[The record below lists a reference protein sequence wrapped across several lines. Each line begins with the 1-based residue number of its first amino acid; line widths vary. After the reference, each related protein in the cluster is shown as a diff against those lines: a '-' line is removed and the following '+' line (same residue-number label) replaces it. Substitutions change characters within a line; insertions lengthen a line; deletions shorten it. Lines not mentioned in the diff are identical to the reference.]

1 MTTSYARPAQHGS
14 RRPAGHLI
22 GREAELTCLVTA
34 LAGAQQGRGGAVL
47 VVGEPGGGKSRLAG
61 AAVTAA
67 AEAGMVTA
75 AGRAGTVGPAVAYRP
90 LAEALHALERAGRP
104 ATQGAL
110 GGYGPVLARLLL
122 DTHPA
127 GSGPLSPLAVAETV
141 LRLAGVVG
149 GERGL
154 LLVLED
160 LHAADEGT
168 LAVVEYLLDHV
179 GQLPAMLLLTTDDGP
194 GAAGEL
200 TAQVRRRGE
209 ATVIDLPPLG
219 PSEVHRL
226 LAAELGLVPA
236 DVDGGLVR
244 RVTAES
250 GGIPFVV
257 GERARGLAAQ
267 PAGTPPRLPDAVAAD
282 VRRRAGRLGPDGV
295 RLLRAAALFG
305 PRFPL
310 PVVQHSLGRAPG
322 TLCETV
328 RAAVSARLIL
338 QDGPGRFWY
347 TFRYPLMARALR
359 VDLVPAERAD
369 LATRTARAL
378 RELQPGLPGEWC
390 ERAAAL
396 HGLAGD
402 FAESVRLYGE
412 GARRATARG
421 SAARAVRSS
430 VNAHRL
436 LGSAGTPELR
446 AQVLERLLDA
456 LAWSARSGRVPAAAL
471 APDLADDDRLSNPC
485 RAGLHARM
493 AEVAALTGGNATAL
507 HHLDV
512 SRRLLGDRPDN
523 AQAAL
528 YALASAQTEA
538 AHPVRARP
546 DAVLGPAR
554 TAAGLAR
561 QAGLPDVE
569 SKALLLLGQ
578 SCWDRDEETA
588 VRHLERACE
597 TSRTHGLTAL
607 RTSAEVYLSMIA
619 TRRDGLA
626 WRTERA
632 REEALRR
639 GDTRTALD
647 ADVVLALDEARR
659 CEFAAAGDRICRAT
673 ADAARV
679 GYTRARSLLIL
690 AEAVRQ
696 AHQGRRAET
705 EAALDRLAALPDAE
719 QELRAGSHALARAF
733 CALLQ
738 DRHEVAREEFRRGFA
753 EEAGR
758 PPVGDLGRD
767 GAALLLDVLAGRT
780 EAGCAGRAAS
790 SADGGSR
797 WNRQFAGMARAVLL
811 GRQGRTTEATA
822 AAHAALEAAAPY
834 PTARRL
840 CLRLVARPAFE
851 DGWGTPV
858 DWLREAEEYLH
869 GAGLPAV
876 AGACRALLRDMGAPV
891 PQRRPGVE
899 RIPEQ
904 LRRHGIT
911 VRECEVAGLLVERL
925 GNKDIAGRLYISAR
939 TVEKHVASLLRKTG
953 HPDRSSFVSAAR
965 ALGLLPSS

>member
-1 MTTSYARPAQHGS
+1 MTTSYARPAQPGR
-14 RRPAGHLI
+14 RRPAGDLI

-34 LAGAQQGRGGAVL
+34 LAGAKRGRGGAVL

-75 AGRAGTVGPAVAYRP
+75 AGRAGTLGPAVAYRP
-90 LAEALHALERAGRP
+90 LAESLHALDRAGRMP
-104 ATQGAL
+104 APGAL

-122 DTHPA
+122 DTHAP
-127 GSGPLSPLAVAETV
+127 GSGPLSPLVVAEAM
-141 LRLAGVVG
+141 LRLAGAVG
-149 GERGL
+149 RERGL

-160 LHAADEGT
+160 LHAAEEGT

-179 GQLPAMLLLTTDDGP
+179 GQLPAALLLTTDDGP
-194 GAAGEL
+194 GAVAEL
-200 TAQVRRRGE
+200 TVQVRRRGV

-219 PSEVHRL
+219 PCEVHRL
-226 LAAELGLVPA
+226 LAAELGVVPA
-236 DVDGGLVR
+236 EVDGGLVQ
-244 RVTAES
+244 RVTTES

-257 GERARGLAAQ
+257 EELARGLAAQ
-267 PAGTPPRLPDAVAAD
+267 PAGTLPRLPAAVAAD
-282 VRRRAGRLGPDGV
+282 VRRRVCRLGPDGV
-295 RLLRAAALFG
+295 RLLGAAALFG

-310 PVVQHSLGRAPG
+310 PVLQHALGHAPG
-322 TLCETV
+322 RLCETV

-338 QDGPGRFWY
+338 PEGPGRFWY

-359 VDLVPAERAD
+359 VDLAPAERAD
-369 LATRTARAL
+369 LATRAVRAV
-378 RELQPGLPGEWC
+378 RELHPGLPGEWC
-390 ERAAAL
+390 EHAAAL

-402 FAESVRLYGE
+402 VAESVRLYGE
-412 GARRATARG
+412 AARRATARG
-421 SAARAVRSS
+421 SATRAVRLSA
-430 VNAHRL
+430 NAHRL

-446 AQVLERLLDA
+446 ARVLERLLDA

-471 APDLADDDRLSNPC
+471 APNVADDDVLPGPC

-493 AEVAALTGGNATAL
+493 AEIAALTGRHATAL

-512 SRRLLGDRPDN
+512 SRRLLGEHPSN

-528 YALASAQTEA
+528 FAVASAQTEA
-538 AHPVRARP
+538 ARPVREEP
-546 DAVLGPAR
+546 DAVTEPAR

-578 SCWDRDEETA
+578 SCWDRDEATA
-588 VRHLERACE
+588 ARHLERAEE
-597 TSRTHGLTAL
+597 TARAHGLTAL

-619 TRRDGLA
+619 TRRDGLP

-632 REEALRR
+632 RGEALRR

-647 ADVVLALDEARR
+647 ADLVLALEEIRR

-673 ADAARV
+673 ADADRV
-679 GYTRARSLLIL
+679 VHARARSLLVL

-696 AHQGRRAET
+696 AHQGRRARM
-705 EAALDRLAALPDAE
+705 EAALDRLAALPDAAY
-719 QELRAGSHALARAF
+719 ELRAGSHARARAF

-738 DRHEVAREEFRRGFA
+738 DRQEVAREEFGRGFA
-753 EEAGR
+753 EGAGR
-758 PPVGDLGRD
+758 PALGDLGRD

-780 EAGCAGRAAS
+780 GGGSAGRAEA

-797 WNRQFAGMARAVLL
+797 WDRQFAGMARAVLL

-822 AAHAALEAAAPY
+822 AAYAALEAATPY

-840 CLRLVARPAFE
+840 CLRLVARSAFE
-851 DGWGTPV
+851 DGWGAPV

-876 AGACRALLRDMGAPV
+876 ASACRALLRDMGAPV
-891 PQRRPGVE
+891 GQRRPGVE
-899 RIPEQ
+899 RIPAP

-953 HPDRSSFVSAAR
+953 HRDRASFVSAAR
-965 ALGLLPSS
+965 ALGVEGA